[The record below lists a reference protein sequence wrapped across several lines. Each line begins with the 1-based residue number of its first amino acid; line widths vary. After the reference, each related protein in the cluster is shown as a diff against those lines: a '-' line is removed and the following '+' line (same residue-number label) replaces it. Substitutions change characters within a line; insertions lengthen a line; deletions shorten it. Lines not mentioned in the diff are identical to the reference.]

1 MRALFRRSRQAQH
14 ISFNEV
20 TGEVCDPTCNE
31 VTGEVCD
38 PTCRSQAVLERAR
51 VQAATLLFR

>member
-14 ISFNEV
+14 ISF
-20 TGEVCDPTCNE
+20 NE